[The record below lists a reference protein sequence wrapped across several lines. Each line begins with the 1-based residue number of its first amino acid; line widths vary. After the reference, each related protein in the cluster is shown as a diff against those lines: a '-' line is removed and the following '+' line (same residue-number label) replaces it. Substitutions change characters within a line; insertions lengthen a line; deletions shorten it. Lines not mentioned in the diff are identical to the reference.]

1 MVIVAVGTDVVEVA
15 RLAARLERHPGLQDR
30 LFTTRERELCA
41 GRPRSLAARL
51 AAKEAVLKALGSALA
66 HGPQRSPAA
75 PPTGWRLTDIEVS
88 TPPGAVPGLR
98 LQGVTAQVAQAAG
111 VRHWH
116 LSLSHEGALALA
128 FVVAE
133 GDAPR

>member
-1 MVIVAVGTDVVEVA
+1 MAVGTDIVEVK
-15 RLAARLERHPGLQDR
+15 RLRSRLERHPGLQSR
-30 LFTTRERELCA
+30 LFTARERELCA

-51 AAKEAVLKALGSALA
+51 AAKEAVLKALGSTLA

-88 TPPGAVPGLR
+88 TPPGAVPRLR
-98 LQGVTAQVAQAAG
+98 LQGVTAQVAQAVG
-111 VRHWH
+111 VRRWH
-116 LSLSHEGALALA
+116 LSLSHDGALALA

-133 GDAPR
+133 DGGSR